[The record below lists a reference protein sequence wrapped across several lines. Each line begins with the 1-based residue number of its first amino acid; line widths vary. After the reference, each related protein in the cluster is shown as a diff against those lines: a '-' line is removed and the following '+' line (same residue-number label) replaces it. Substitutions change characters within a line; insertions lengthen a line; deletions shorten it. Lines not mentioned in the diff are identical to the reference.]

1 MKKIVVAVFILLM
14 AGLATAQIPTSGNV
28 FVGYSY
34 YNVGSTSVTQG
45 GGLNGWQGSLEGKII
60 PFVGIVADFS
70 GNYGSLNS
78 ASLPVVPVGSC
89 PTSGC
94 PNSVHA
100 HVDNFLFGP
109 RVSVSVGS
117 WRPFAEALFGV
128 GHISTNGFG
137 SDNSFATAI
146 GGGLD
151 YKIIKPIAVR
161 VQLDY
166 VHTSLFSSGQN
177 NVRVATGIVVRF

>member
-1 MKKIVVAVFILLM
+1 MRKIALTACILLM
-14 AGLATAQIPTSGNV
+14 AGLAVAQVPTSGNI
-28 FVGYSY
+28 FAGYSY
-34 YNVGSTSVTQG
+34 FNAGSTSATEG

-60 PFVGIVADFS
+60 PFLGMVADFS
-70 GNYGSLNS
+70 GNYGSLN
-78 ASLPVVPVGSC
+78 LVPIAVPAGSC
-89 PTSGC
+89 PTGC
-94 PNSVHA
+94 PTNVHA

-128 GHISTNGFG
+128 GHMSTNGVG
-137 SDNSFATAI
+137 SDTSFATAL

-161 VQLDY
+161 VQVDY
-166 VHTSLFSSGQN
+166 VHTSLFSTTQN
-177 NVRVATGIVVRF
+177 NVRVGTGIVVRF

>member
-1 MKKIVVAVFILLM
+1 MKKIALVTCILLT
-14 AGLATAQIPTSGNV
+14 AGFAAAQVPTSGNI

-34 YNVGSTSVTQG
+34 YNANFAQRGT
-45 GGLNGWQGSLEGKII
+45 GLNGWQGSVEGKIF
-60 PFVGIVADFS
+60 PFVGIVGDVS
-70 GNYGSLNS
+70 GNYGTVNFTAPGAGL
-78 ASLPVVPVGSC
+78 C
-89 PTSGC
+89 PTTGC
-94 PNSVHA
+94 PTNIHT

-128 GHISTNGFG
+128 GHVSTNGLG

-151 YKIIKPIAVR
+151 YKIVRPIAVR

-166 VHTSLFSSGQN
+166 VHTSLFSSTQN
-177 NVRVATGIVVRF
+177 NIRIGTGLVVRF

>member
-1 MKKIVVAVFILLM
+1 MKKLALAAYILLM
-14 AGLATAQIPTSGNV
+14 AGFATAQVPTSGNI

-34 YNVGSTSVTQG
+34 YNANFAQHST
-45 GGLNGWQGSLEGKII
+45 GLSGWQGSLEGKIF

-70 GNYGSLNS
+70 GNYGTANFT
-78 ASLPVVPVGSC
+78 APGAGTCPITGC
-89 PTSGC
+89 PT
-94 PNSVHA
+94 NTHT

-128 GHISTNGFG
+128 GHVSTNGLG
-137 SDNSFATAI
+137 SDNSFATAL

-151 YKIIKPIAVR
+151 YKIIRPIAVR
-161 VQLDY
+161 AQFDY
-166 VHTSLFSSGQN
+166 VRTSLLGGTQN
-177 NVRVATGIVVRF
+177 NLRVGTGLVVRF